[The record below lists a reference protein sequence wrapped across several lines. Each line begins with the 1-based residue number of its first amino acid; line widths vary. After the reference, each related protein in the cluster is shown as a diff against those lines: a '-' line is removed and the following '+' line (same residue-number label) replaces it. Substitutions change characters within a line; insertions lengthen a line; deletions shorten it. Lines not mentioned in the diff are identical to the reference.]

1 MRTKQFFYLGGLA
14 CVALCA
20 SPSAT
25 AQVLVEEQVAVAELV
40 PGKVRYYS
48 ESNLNNWYLS
58 LGAGTQTF
66 FTEHVGD
73 PQFTLAMNL
82 AVGKWITP
90 TMGVRMSAM
99 AGSLHYNWSEAMATM
114 RYGAFYIDFMWNMT
128 ASCCGYNEGRVFSFV
143 PFIGLGAAYGW
154 HHTHSDKDTYALPI
168 TGGFKINFRLAHY
181 VDFFIEARASG
192 FTDQF
197 NSIVRGSQ
205 LEAVTSVVGGFT
217 FKFRRDR
224 FTGYDAYADQLAIAS
239 LNRRTN
245 ELRAE
250 LDACRS
256 RKIECPPCPEVP
268 APETIVVEQV
278 PCTGTITASVSFAIN
293 SSTVSQ
299 REMVNVYNVAQWL
312 KEHPNCNVTI
322 TGYADKDTGTSAYN
336 MKLSKKRAE
345 SVADL
350 LTGKYGISA
359 NRIHIVGEGSNQ
371 QPFPQE
377 NNWNRIVIFT
387 GGEGK

>member
-1 MRTKQFFYLGGLA
+1 MRTKRFFFLGCLS
-14 CVALCA
+14 CMALSMA
-20 SPSAT
+20 PLST
-25 AQVLVEEQVAVAELV
+25 AQVLVEEVTVAELV

-48 ESNLNNWYLS
+48 ESNLDNWYMS

-73 PQFTLAMNL
+73 PKFTFAMNV
-82 AVGKWITP
+82 AVGKWLTP
-90 TMGVRMSAM
+90 TIGMRMSAM
-99 AGSLHYNWSEAMATM
+99 GGELRHSWPQNVAKMK
-114 RYGAFYIDFMWNMT
+114 YGAFYMDFMWNVT
-128 ASCCGYNEGRVFSFV
+128 AACVGYNEDRVFSFI
-143 PFIGLGAAYGW
+143 PFIGLGFAYGW
-154 HHTHSDKDTYALPI
+154 DHTLLNRDTYALPI
-168 TGGFKINFRLAHY
+168 TGGFKLNFRLAHY
-181 VDFFIEARASG
+181 IDIFLEARASG

-197 NSIVRGSQ
+197 NNVIQHSQ
-205 LEAVTSVVGGFT
+205 LEAITSVVGGIT
-217 FKFRRDR
+217 FKFRQGR
-224 FTGYDAYADQLAIAS
+224 FVGYDAYADRLAIAA

-268 APETIVVEQV
+268 VAETIIVEQTTC
-278 PCTGTITASVSFAIN
+278 PGTITASVSFAIN

-312 KEHPNCNVTI
+312 KDNPNCNVTI
-322 TGYADKDTGTSAYN
+322 TGYADRDTGSATYN
-336 MKLSKKRAE
+336 MELSKKRAE

-350 LTGKYGISA
+350 LTTKYGIARS
-359 NRIHIVGEGSNQ
+359 RINIVGEGSSE

-387 GGEGK
+387 GGDNR